1 MNSVAI
7 VPVLADQIGDPMPLI
22 KELLQFLLKVGLALG
37 ATFFLLFLVGL
48 GLCAG
53 IIFLM
58 RRLIKR
64 IRASRQPLEPPEQPE
79 GELANRSK
87 GA

>member
-1 MNSVAI
+1 MNSVVI
-7 VPVLADQIGDPMPLI
+7 VPVLADQIGDPMPLL

-37 ATFFLLFLVGL
+37 VTFFLLLLVGL

-64 IRASRQPLEPPEQPE
+64 ITASRQPLEPPELSE
-79 GELANRSK
+79 GELANQSK
-87 GA
+87 GT

>member
-1 MNSVAI
+1 MNSVVI

-22 KELLQFLLKVGLALG
+22 KELLQFLLKTGLVLGAVGL
-37 ATFFLLFLVGL
+37 FLLLVGL

-64 IRASRQPLEPPEQPE
+64 IRASRQPLEPPELSE
-79 GELANRSK
+79 GELANQSK
-87 GA
+87 GT

>member
-7 VPVLADQIGDPMPLI
+7 VPVLADQIGGTMPLL

-37 ATFFLLFLVGL
+37 VTFFLLFLVGL

-64 IRASRQPLEPPEQPE
+64 IRASRQPLEPPELSE

-87 GA
+87 GT

>member
-1 MNSVAI
+1 MNSVVI

-22 KELLQFLLKVGLALG
+22 KELLQFLLKTGLVLGAVGL
-37 ATFFLLFLVGL
+37 FLLLVGL

-64 IRASRQPLEPPEQPE
+64 ITASRQPLEPPELSE
-79 GELANRSK
+79 GELANQSK
-87 GA
+87 GT

>member
-1 MNSVAI
+1 MNSAAI

-53 IIFLM
+53 IIFFT
-58 RRLIKR
+58 RRLIKW
-64 IRASRQPLEPPEQPE
+64 IRTSRQPLEPPELPE
-79 GELANRSK
+79 AELANRSK
-87 GA
+87 GT

>member
-1 MNSVAI
+1 MNSALI

-22 KELLQFLLKVGLALG
+22 NELLQFLLKVGLALG

-53 IIFLM
+53 IIFLV

-64 IRASRQPLEPPEQPE
+64 IRSSCQPLEQPE
-79 GELANRSK
+79 LLESELANQSK
-87 GA
+87 GT